1 MRWQLKFCKR
11 LNDNTMARK
20 KFNPDEIDEDFL
32 ISTIQ
37 NEKQASEPKNEK
49 TDRMPKVKKN
59 KSASDYLALFIRQS
73 DGKARLGKHVPIRQE
88 YHERI
93 QKIVRVIGNDEVS
106 IFNYIDNVLSRHF
119 EDFQEEIVRLYNE
132 KNKDIF

>member
-1 MRWQLKFCKR
+1 MV
-11 LNDNTMARK
+11 RK
-20 KFNPDEIDEDFL
+20 QYNPEEIDEAYL

-37 NEKQASEPKNEK
+37 NGQQVTEQKTEKATNKPKTK
-49 TDRMPKVKKN
+49 KVEV
-59 KSASDYLALFIRQS
+59 SSSYLSVFIRQTDS
-73 DGKARLGKHVPIRQE
+73 KARFGKHVPIRQE

-93 QKIVRVIGNDEVS
+93 QKIVRVIGNDEIS
-106 IFNYIDNVLSRHF
+106 IFDYIDNVLNQHF

>member
-1 MRWQLKFCKR
+1 
-11 LNDNTMARK
+11 MARK
-20 KFNPDEIDEDFL
+20 KFNPEEIDEDFL

-49 TDRMPKVKKN
+49 TDRLPKVKKN

-73 DGKARLGKHVPIRQE
+73 DGKARFGKHVPIRQE

-106 IFNYIDNVLSRHF
+106 IFNYIDNVLSQHF
-119 EDFQEEIVRLYNE
+119 ENFQEDIIKLYNE

>member
-1 MRWQLKFCKR
+1 
-11 LNDNTMARK
+11 MARK
-20 KFNPDEIDEDFL
+20 KFNPEEIDDDFL

-37 NEKQASEPKNEK
+37 NEKQVTEKKEEK
-49 TDRMPKVKKN
+49 TVRMPKVKKN
-59 KSASDYLALFIRQS
+59 ETASDYLPLFIRQS
-73 DGKARLGKHVPIRQE
+73 DGKARFGKHVPIRQE

-93 QKIVRVIGNDEVS
+93 QKIVRVIGNNEVS

-119 EDFQEEIVRLYNE
+119 EDFQEDIVRLYNE

>member
-1 MRWQLKFCKR
+1 MV
-11 LNDNTMARK
+11 RK
-20 KFNPDEIDEDFL
+20 KFNPEEIDEDFL

-37 NEKQASEPKNEK
+37 NEKQVSVQRDEK
-49 TDRMPKVKKN
+49 TVKKPKVKKN
-59 KSASDYLALFIRQS
+59 QTASDYLALFIRQS
-73 DGKARLGKHVPIRQE
+73 DCKARFGKHVPIRQG

-93 QKIVRVIGNDEVS
+93 LKIVRVIGNDEVS

-119 EDFQEEIVRLYNE
+119 EDFQEDIVRLYNE

>member
-1 MRWQLKFCKR
+1 MYWQLKFCKQ
-11 LNDNTMARK
+11 LNYKTMARK
-20 KFNPDEIDEDFL
+20 KFNPEEIDDDFL

-37 NEKQASEPKNEK
+37 NEKQVTEKKEEK
-49 TDRMPKVKKN
+49 TVRMPKVKKN
-59 KSASDYLALFIRQS
+59 ETASDYLPLFIRQS
-73 DGKARLGKHVPIRQE
+73 DGKARFGKHVPIRQE

-93 QKIVRVIGNDEVS
+93 QKIVRVIGNNEVS

-119 EDFQEEIVRLYNE
+119 EDFQEDIVRLYNE

>member
-1 MRWQLKFCKR
+1 
-11 LNDNTMARK
+11 MARK
-20 KFNPDEIDEDFL
+20 KFNPEEIDEDFL

-49 TDRMPKVKKN
+49 TDRLPKVKKN

-73 DGKARLGKHVPIRQE
+73 DGKARFGKHVPIRQE

-119 EDFQEEIVRLYNE
+119 EDFQEDIVKLYNE

>member
-1 MRWQLKFCKR
+1 
-11 LNDNTMARK
+11 MARK
-20 KFNPDEIDEDFL
+20 KFNPEEIDEDFL

-49 TDRMPKVKKN
+49 TVRMPKVKKN
-59 KSASDYLALFIRQS
+59 ETASDYLALFIRQS
-73 DGKARLGKHVPIRQE
+73 DGKARFGKHVPIRQE

-106 IFNYIDNVLSRHF
+106 IFNYIDNVLTRHF
-119 EDFQEEIVRLYNE
+119 EDFQEDIVKLYNE

>member
-1 MRWQLKFCKR
+1 
-11 LNDNTMARK
+11 MAQK
-20 KFNPDEIDEDFL
+20 KFNPEEIDEDFL

-37 NEKQASEPKNEK
+37 SEKQASETKKEK
-49 TDRMPKVKKN
+49 TEGMPKVKKN

-73 DGKARLGKHVPIRQE
+73 DGKARFGKHVSIRQE

-93 QKIVRVIGNDEVS
+93 QKIVRVIGKDEVS

-119 EDFQEEIVRLYNE
+119 EDFQEDIVRLYNE

>member
-1 MRWQLKFCKR
+1 
-11 LNDNTMARK
+11 MARK
-20 KFNPDEIDEDFL
+20 KFNPEEIDDDFL

-37 NEKQASEPKNEK
+37 NEKQVTEKKEEK
-49 TDRMPKVKKN
+49 TVRMPKVKKN
-59 KSASDYLALFIRQS
+59 ETASDYLPLFIRQS
-73 DGKARLGKHVPIRQE
+73 DGKARFGKHVPIRQE

-106 IFNYIDNVLSRHF
+106 IFNYIDNVLSQHF
-119 EDFQEEIVRLYNE
+119 EDFQEDIVRLYNE

>member
-1 MRWQLKFCKR
+1 
-11 LNDNTMARK
+11 MAQK
-20 KFNPDEIDEDFL
+20 KINPEEIDEDFL

-37 NEKQASEPKNEK
+37 NEKQASETKKEK
-49 TDRMPKVKKN
+49 TDRMPKIKQN
-59 KSASDYLALFIRQS
+59 NTLSDYLALFIRQS
-73 DGKARLGKHVPIRQE
+73 DGKARFGKHVPIRQE

-119 EDFQEEIVRLYNE
+119 EDFQEDIVSLYNE